1 MKKEL
6 IEKEFKNIMQSENA
20 PYFNIT
26 SRSFGLNNREEFIYN
41 YFKDYRKYS
50 DRRGPE
56 LLFGSKNYKGI
67 DHVFINIDKEKLFQD
82 NNIEIN
88 YLELYKN
95 GIIFTEG
102 EFFVF

>member
-20 PYFNIT
+20 PYFNVT
-26 SRSFGLNNREEFIYN
+26 SRSFELNNREEFIYN

-56 LLFGSKNYKGI
+56 LLFGAKNYKGI
-67 DHVFINIDKEKLFQD
+67 EHVFINIDKDKLFQD
-82 NNIEIN
+82 NIEIN